1 MKEINELTGEEAA
14 AELAHIA
21 REMAKADI
29 AYYQN
34 DNPYLTDA
42 EYDSLKKRNEEIE
55 ARFPELIR
63 EDSPSKKIGAP
74 LKSGFGKIPHRFPML
89 SLGDVFSLEEVDD
102 FVLSVKRFLNTAD
115 SIDFM
120 AEPKIDGL
128 SFSARY
134 ENGRFVQGATRGDGT
149 TGEDITANLRTIR
162 LLPQELPADAPRILE
177 VRGEVYMAKADFF
190 ALNQKYEAEGKKTF
204 ANPRNAAAGSL
215 RQLDSK
221 ITAER
226 NLSLF
231 AYTWGEVSERCWNSQ
246 EEFFDRLKK
255 WGFPTNPLNKLCRSL
270 QEIDE
275 NFTRLMEI
283 RAELPYDID
292 GIVYKVNSIALQERL
307 GFLTRTPRWAV
318 AHKFPAEQAV
328 TKVNNIR
335 IQVGRTGALTPVA
348 DLEPVNVGGVIVSHA
363 TLHNEDE
370 IKRKDI
376 RVGDTVIIQRAGDV
390 IPQVVA
396 VLPDKRPDD
405 SKEFV
410 FPHFC
415 PECGAHAVREEDEA
429 VRRCTGGL
437 TCPAQ
442 AIERLKHF
450 VSRDAFDI
458 EGLGGKII
466 EDFYKEKI
474 IGGPVDIFTLKKR
487 NTGQKTDLFD
497 AGEGLQ
503 LEKREGWGKK
513 SVENLFAAIDKR
525 RTIPLARFIY
535 ALGIRQV
542 GVATSRL
549 IAQNFES
556 WTHFEEE
563 MAAGK
568 SEKLLSIDGI
578 GESMAHDIVE
588 FFKEEH
594 NILTIRRLRE
604 EITIEYFNEKIDA
617 DSPLAGKTVVFTG
630 TLDKLTR
637 SEAKA
642 KALAAGA
649 KVAGSVSKNT
659 DYVVIGAAPGSKA
672 KNAAELGIP
681 LISEDEFLSI
691 IGA

>member
-1 MKEINELTGEEAA
+1 M
-14 AELAHIA
+14 
-21 REMAKADI
+21 
-29 AYYQN
+29 
-34 DNPYLTDA
+34 
-42 EYDSLKKRNEEIE
+42 
-55 ARFPELIR
+55 
-63 EDSPSKKIGAP
+63 
-74 LKSGFGKIPHRFPML
+74 
-89 SLGDVFSLEEVDD
+89 
-102 FVLSVKRFLNTAD
+102 
-115 SIDFM
+115 
-120 AEPKIDGL
+120 
-128 SFSARY
+128 
-134 ENGRFVQGATRGDGT
+134 
-149 TGEDITANLRTIR
+149 
-162 LLPQELPADAPRILE
+162 
-177 VRGEVYMAKADFF
+177 
-190 ALNQKYEAEGKKTF
+190 
-204 ANPRNAAAGSL
+204 
-215 RQLDSK
+215 
-221 ITAER
+221 
-226 NLSLF
+226 
-231 AYTWGEVSERCWNSQ
+231 
-246 EEFFDRLKK
+246 
-255 WGFPTNPLNKLCRSL
+255 
-270 QEIDE
+270 
-275 NFTRLMEI
+275 
-283 RAELPYDID
+283 
-292 GIVYKVNSIALQERL
+292 
-307 GFLTRTPRWAV
+307 
-318 AHKFPAEQAV
+318 
-328 TKVNNIR
+328 
-335 IQVGRTGALTPVA
+335 
-348 DLEPVNVGGVIVSHA
+348 
-363 TLHNEDE
+363 
-370 IKRKDI
+370 
-376 RVGDTVIIQRAGDV
+376 
-390 IPQVVA
+390 
-396 VLPDKRPDD
+396 
-405 SKEFV
+405 
-410 FPHFC
+410 
-415 PECGAHAVREEDEA
+415 
-429 VRRCTGGL
+429 
-437 TCPAQ
+437 
-442 AIERLKHF
+442 KHF

-542 GVATSRL
+542 GAATSRL

-604 EITIEYFNEKIDA
+604 EITIEDFNEKIDA

-630 TLDKLTR
+630 TLEKLTR

-681 LISEDEFLSI
+681 LISEDEFLAM

>member
-1 MKEINELTGEEAA
+1 MSG
-14 AELAHIA
+14 
-21 REMAKADI
+21 R
-29 AYYQN
+29 
-34 DNPYLTDA
+34 
-42 EYDSLKKRNEEIE
+42 SLKI
-55 ARFPELIR
+55 L
-63 EDSPSKKIGAP
+63 
-74 LKSGFGKIPHRFPML
+74 
-89 SLGDVFSLEEVDD
+89 
-102 FVLSVKRFLNTAD
+102 
-115 SIDFM
+115 
-120 AEPKIDGL
+120 
-128 SFSARY
+128 
-134 ENGRFVQGATRGDGT
+134 
-149 TGEDITANLRTIR
+149 LRSW
-162 LLPQELPADAPRILE
+162 LL
-177 VRGEVYMAKADFF
+177 
-190 ALNQKYEAEGKKTF
+190 
-204 ANPRNAAAGSL
+204 
-215 RQLDSK
+215 
-221 ITAER
+221 
-226 NLSLF
+226 
-231 AYTWGEVSERCWNSQ
+231 
-246 EEFFDRLKK
+246 
-255 WGFPTNPLNKLCRSL
+255 
-270 QEIDE
+270 
-275 NFTRLMEI
+275 
-283 RAELPYDID
+283 
-292 GIVYKVNSIALQERL
+292 
-307 GFLTRTPRWAV
+307 
-318 AHKFPAEQAV
+318 
-328 TKVNNIR
+328 
-335 IQVGRTGALTPVA
+335 
-348 DLEPVNVGGVIVSHA
+348 
-363 TLHNEDE
+363 
-370 IKRKDI
+370 
-376 RVGDTVIIQRAGDV
+376 
-390 IPQVVA
+390 
-396 VLPDKRPDD
+396 

-542 GVATSRL
+542 GAATSRL

-568 SEKLLSIDGI
+568 NEKLLSIDGI

-604 EITIEYFNEKIDA
+604 EITIEDFNEKIDA

>member
-376 RVGDTVIIQRAGDV
+376 RIGDTVVINKAGEIIPEV
-390 IPQVVA
+390 LHVV
-396 VLPDKRPDD
+396 LGKRPEDT
-405 SKEFV
+405 KPYAMPQE
-410 FPHFC
+410 C
-415 PECGAHAVREEDEA
+415 PECGWAVERKDGEA
-429 VRRCTGGL
+429 ALRCTNPH
-437 TCPAQ
+437 CPALGREGL
-442 AIERLKHF
+442 IHF
-450 VSRDAFDI
+450 ASKGAMDI
-458 EGLGGKII
+458 EGCGPAVINQLLEAELIRDVSDLYLLTKEQLVVLDRMGEKSAENLVKAIAASKEQSFDRLLFGLGIRHVGAKVARLLAVH
-466 EDFYKEKI
+466 F
-474 IGGPVDIFTLKKR
+474 GT
-487 NTGQKTDLFD
+487 
-497 AGEGLQ
+497 
-503 LEKREGWGKK
+503 
-513 SVENLFAAIDKR
+513 VENLLAADAEQIAAIDDIGPKIAESVV
-525 RTIPLARFIY
+525 TYLASPSNRDLLTRLKE
-535 ALGIRQV
+535 LGLNMEMQV
-542 GVATSRL
+542 QAVS
-549 IAQNFES
+549 
-556 WTHFEEE
+556 
-563 MAAGK
+563 
-568 SEKLLSIDGI
+568 
-578 GESMAHDIVE
+578 
-588 FFKEEH
+588 EEH
-594 NILTIRRLRE
+594 PF
-604 EITIEYFNEKIDA
+604 Y
-617 DSPLAGKTVVFTG
+617 GKTMVFTG
-630 TLDKLTR
+630 TMPTLGR
-637 SEAKA
+637 AEAQTMA
-642 KALAAGA
+642 QDVGA
-649 KVAGSVSKNT
+649 KVSGSVSKKT
-659 DYVVIGAAPGSKA
+659 DYVVAGAEAGSKLT
-672 KNAAELGIP
+672 KAEQLGVTVID
-681 LISEDEFLSI
+681 EAEFLRLLS
-691 IGA
+691 GGVAAGSGEAQETLF